1 MNNDNDNFNHKN
13 LEKDEV
19 PMLNRFVE
27 GFTEELAESLT
38 GEKGKREAYE
48 NGYEEGV
55 QHARTETVAI
65 LYDAGIEDKKIIG
78 LLNKHWG
85 LNMNVATDML
95 INEKGQA
102 VIREVRQFLKLQGY
116 SDSDIKSFMWENRVG
131 FKIRRNPELL
141 KLKDNPK
148 KVIEAIK
155 KSNSNK

>member
-1 MNNDNDNFNHKN
+1 
-13 LEKDEV
+13 
-19 PMLNRFVE
+19 
-27 GFTEELAESLT
+27 
-38 GEKGKREAYE
+38 
-48 NGYEEGV
+48 
-55 QHARTETVAI
+55 
-65 LYDAGIEDKKIIG
+65 
-78 LLNKHWG
+78 
-85 LNMNVATDML
+85 ML

-155 KSNSNK
+155 KSHSDK